1 MLDLGITETR
11 VGGKELESGE
21 LGGMATLSFGFC
33 SLITSVHAS
42 YLSVTLIG
50 QVNVLHKTR

>member
-1 MLDLGITETR
+1 M
-11 VGGKELESGE
+11 GGDKELEWE
-21 LGGMATLSFGFC
+21 LVGRDDKASVLVFV
-33 SLITSVHAS
+33 ISVHAS